1 MSMIG
6 YLKMID
12 DTDLHH
18 LDSDPTLVEDLIDQ
32 DYAKHELLTVDKTWA
47 ALHFAIAGE
56 LYPDGD
62 RLLSGAFV
70 GQHIVDFDLEFGPPA
85 FLFPEEVEKLSLKL
99 EQISLADIEA
109 ALRSERFKESD
120 IYPFSEGDESE
131 DEVVAYVLPY
141 FDQVQAFYRLAAE
154 KGKGVLIWIM

>member
-18 LDSDPTLVEDLIDQ
+18 LDSDPALVEELIDQ
-32 DYAKHELLTVDKTWA
+32 DCAKYELLEIDKTWA
-47 ALHFAIAGE
+47 ALHFAIAGD

-62 RLLSGAFV
+62 ALLSGAIV
-70 GQHIVDFDLEFGPPA
+70 GQHIIDFDLAFGPPA
-85 FLFPEEVEKLSLKL
+85 FLLHEEVEKLSEQL
-99 EQISLADIEA
+99 EQMSLEDIES

-120 IYPFSEGDESE
+120 IYPFSELEESE
-131 DEVVAYVLPY
+131 DGIVAYVLPY
-141 FDQVQAFYRLAAE
+141 FDQLQAFYRLAAE